1 MRISDWSSDVCSSDL
16 GAHGDRQLDD
26 LPQVG
31 RRRGEDGQAP
41 HGLAVEATPH
51 EGLDAIDVLVH
62 GSVPV
67 GALSGGSEHRLELV
81 LDILLS
87 KQSPSV
93 EVAVDGRDRCDA
105 SPDHCDL
112 TDRGVAINGHS
123 TSSY

>member
-16 GAHGDRQLDD
+16 
-26 LPQVG
+26 
-31 RRRGEDGQAP
+31 
-41 HGLAVEATPH
+41 LAVEATPH

-87 KQSPSV
+87 NQAPSV
-93 EVAVDGRDRCDA
+93 DVEVDGRARCVS
-105 SPDHCDL
+105 SPDPCELPASGFAYAGPCTPTCCLRITL
-112 TDRGVAINGHS
+112 TLGAYTDSGRSAFALR
-123 TSSY
+123 TE